1 MSTSVSGRVPSV
13 EPAEAMT
20 ALAGDAL
27 LLDVRDAHEWAAGR
41 AAHSVHIALDGLSTA
56 TPYTTRVRRVIVV
69 SRTGRR
75 ATEAVARL
83 RAAGVDAVL
92 LHGGLRAWV
101 AAGGELV
108 AEAGHEPHIASHR
121 DPLA

>member
-1 MSTSVSGRVPSV
+1 MSTSSSGVPSI

-20 ALAGDAL
+20 ALSGDAL
-27 LLDVRDAHEWAAGR
+27 LLDVRDAHEWASGR
-41 AAHSVHIALDGLSTA
+41 AAHSIHIPLAGLSTA
-56 TPYTTRVRRVIVV
+56 TPYTTRVRQVIVV

-101 AAGGELV
+101 AEGGELV
-108 AEAGHEPHIASHR
+108 ADEGHEPRIATHR
-121 DPLA
+121 GADA

>member
-1 MSTSVSGRVPSV
+1 MSTSASERVPSI
-13 EPAEAMT
+13 EPAAAM
-20 ALAGDAL
+20 AAMSGDAL

-41 AAHSVHIALDGLSTA
+41 AAHSVHIPLAGLSTA
-56 TPYTTRVRRVIVV
+56 TPYTTRVRQVIVV

-75 ATEAVARL
+75 ASEAVARL

-101 AAGGELV
+101 SAGGELDADV
-108 AEAGHEPHIASHR
+108 GHEPHVASHR
-121 DPLA
+121 DKDA

>member
-13 EPAEAMT
+13 EPAEAIA
-20 ALAGDAL
+20 ALTGDAL

-41 AAHSVHIALDGLSTA
+41 AAHSIHISLADLSTA

-92 LHGGLRAWV
+92 LHGGLRAWTE
-101 AAGGELV
+101 AGGELV
-108 AEAGHEPHIASHR
+108 ADAGHEPRIASHR
-121 DPLA
+121 TPNG

>member
-1 MSTSVSGRVPSV
+1 MSTSISGRVPSI

-20 ALAGDAL
+20 ALSGDAL

-41 AAHSVHIALDGLSTA
+41 APHAIHIALGDLSTA
-56 TPYTTRVRRVIVV
+56 TPYTTRVRQVIVV

-83 RAAGVDAVL
+83 RAAGIDAVL

-101 AAGGELV
+101 DAGGELV
-108 AEAGHEPHIASHR
+108 ADGDTEARISSHR
-121 DPLA
+121 S

>member
-1 MSTSVSGRVPSV
+1 MSTSISRRVPSI

-20 ALAGDAL
+20 ALSGDAL

-41 AAHSVHIALDGLSTA
+41 ALHSIHIALDDLSTA

-75 ATEAVARL
+75 ATDAVARL

-108 AEAGHEPHIASHR
+108 ADGDTEPHISSHR
-121 DPLA
+121 